1 MFNFRLRDKRETAC
15 HNGVAMLEAPVYEH
29 YLHRMEQRSHKLGK
43 GREKYLS
50 RQRESEQPCE

>member
-1 MFNFRLRDKRETAC
+1 MFNFRLRDKGETAY
-15 HNGVAMLEAPVYEH
+15 HNGVAMLEAQVYEH
-29 YLHRMEQRSHKLGK
+29 CLHRIEQRSHKSGK